1 MQMSA
6 HNLPS
11 IITLCCSVKKW
22 MEGIVNQS
30 ELRYW
35 SKIEPKFVH
44 IVEEINSIFK
54 EEFLEYDIV
63 DSAQEEERENKQE
76 DNENQL
82 KKEDL
87 KCREGLPPEKSLLT
101 LK

>member
-1 MQMSA
+1 
-6 HNLPS
+6 
-11 IITLCCSVKKW
+11 

-54 EEFLEYDIV
+54 EEFLEYDIL
-63 DSAQEEERENKQE
+63 DSDQE
-76 DNENQL
+76 DNENQEHL
-82 KKEDL
+82 KKENL
-87 KCREGLPPEKSLLT
+87 KCRESLPPEK
-101 LK
+101 